1 MSLSNDAVRL
11 LETFPKAADFGP
23 VKVAAR
29 NPVTGDKLDGK
40 FHVLHPDTNQ
50 WLHFCGAKDRR
61 SNFFEPVEAAV
72 RVLDRSGQVDLSK
85 VKARYHLAPD
95 LTTLKTE
102 FLLGDFQNKRS
113 YDLVLGDPVG
123 ATATIYDSHNATC
136 RRHARVGVIRLL
148 CANGMIGMDNQAQ
161 TARRKHTTYDDAT
174 SFGRQIADFMEG
186 LDIQITPLLKLQ
198 KVQISRKKSMDFIEA
213 QLKPNKTDLEKI
225 QAIYDYYSSMGTT
238 GYRLYNTLTH
248 MVSHGLTTNV
258 NSTYINWK
266 SGTRNGV
273 NAFLSSM
280 NYEAKISKIINGLEF
295 KELTKNVKLVDLH

>member
-11 LETFPKAADFGP
+11 LETFPKAADFNP

-72 RVLDRSGQVDLSK
+72 RVLDQSGQVDLST

-95 LTTLKTE
+95 FTTLKTE
-102 FLLGDFQNKRS
+102 FLLGDFEGKRK
-113 YDLVLGDPVG
+113 YDLALNDPVG
-123 ATATIYDSHNATC
+123 AVATIYDSHNATC
-136 RRHARVGVIRLL
+136 RRHAKVGVIRLL
-148 CANGMIGMDNQAQ
+148 CANGMIGMDNQAK
-161 TARRKHTTYDDAT
+161 TARRKHTTHDDAT
-174 SFGRQIADFMEG
+174 SFGEQIADFMEG
-186 LDIQITPLLKLQ
+186 LNIQITPLLNLQ
-198 KVQISRKKSMDFIEA
+198 KAVVSRKSSMDFIEA
-213 QLKPNKTDLEKI
+213 QLKPNKADFEKI
-225 QAIYDYYSSMGTT
+225 QAIYDYYGSMGST

-295 KELTKNVKLVDLH
+295 KKLVEVAA

>member
-1 MSLSNDAVRL
+1 MTLSNDAVRL
-11 LETFPKAADFGP
+11 LETFPKAADFNP

-29 NPVTGDKLDGK
+29 NPVTGDKIDGK

-72 RVLDRSGQVDLSK
+72 RVLDQSGQVDLSR

-95 LTTLKTE
+95 FTTLKTE
-102 FLLGDFQNKRS
+102 FLLGDFEGKRK
-113 YDLVLGDPVG
+113 YDLALNDPVG
-123 ATATIYDSHNATC
+123 AVATIFDSHNATC
-136 RRHARVGVIRLL
+136 RRHAKVGVIRLL

-161 TARRKHTTYDDAT
+161 TARRKHTTHDDAT
-174 SFGRQIADFMEG
+174 SFSEQIADFIEG
-186 LDIQITPLLKLQ
+186 LDIQIAPLLKLQ
-198 KVQISRKKSMDFIEA
+198 EALVSRKSSMDFIEE
-213 QLKPNKTDLEKI
+213 QLKPNKADFEKI
-225 QAIYDYYSSMGTT
+225 QAIYDYYGSMGST

-295 KELTKNVKLVDLH
+295 KKLVKVAA

>member
-11 LETFPKAADFGP
+11 LETFPIAADFNP
-23 VKVAAR
+23 VKQVAR
-29 NPVTGDKLDGK
+29 NPVTGEKLDGK

-72 RVLDRSGQVDLSK
+72 RMLDYSGKVDLSK

-102 FLLGDFQNKRS
+102 FLLGDFEGKRK
-113 YDLVLGDPVG
+113 YDLELNDPVG

-136 RRHARVGVIRLL
+136 RRHAKVGILRLL
-148 CANGMIGMDNQAQ
+148 CANGMIGMDNQAK
-161 TARRKHTTYDDAT
+161 TARRKHTTHDDAIT
-174 SFGRQIADFMEG
+174 FGEQIADFIEG
-186 LDIQITPLLKLQ
+186 LDIQIAPLLKLQ
-198 KVQISRKKSMDFIEA
+198 EKLLTRTSSLDFLET
-213 QLKPNKTDLEKI
+213 QLKPSKADFEKI
-225 QAIYDYYSSMGTT
+225 RNIYDYYGNMGTT

-258 NSTYINWK
+258 HQTYINWK
-266 SGTRNGV
+266 SGTKQGV

-295 KELTKNVKLVDLH
+295 KKLVETA

>member
-11 LETFPKAADFGP
+11 LETFPEAANFNP

-50 WLHFCGAKDRR
+50 WLHFCGSKDRR

-72 RVLDRSGQVDLSK
+72 RILDHSGKVDLSR

-95 LTTLKTE
+95 FTTLKTE
-102 FLLGDFQNKRS
+102 FLLGDFEGKRK
-113 YDLVLGDPVG
+113 YDLALNDPVG
-123 ATATIYDSHNATC
+123 AVATIYDSHNATC
-136 RRHARVGVIRLL
+136 RRHAKVGVIRLL
-148 CANGMIGMDNQAQ
+148 CANGMIGMDSQAK

-174 SFGRQIADFMEG
+174 SFGEQIADFIEG
-186 LDIQITPLLKLQ
+186 LDIQIAPLLNLQ
-198 KVQISRKKSMDFIEA
+198 KAIVSRKSSMDFIEE
-213 QLKPNKTDLEKI
+213 QLKPSKADFEKI
-225 QAIYDYYSSMGTT
+225 QAIYDYYGSMGST

-258 NSTYINWK
+258 NNTYINWK

-295 KELTKNVKLVDLH
+295 KKLVETV

>member
-11 LETFPKAADFGP
+11 LETFPIAADFNP
-23 VKVAAR
+23 VKQAAY
-29 NPVTGDKLDGK
+29 NPVTGEKLDGK

-50 WLHFCGAKDRR
+50 WLHFCGSKDRR

-72 RVLDRSGQVDLSK
+72 RVLDQSGQVDLSR

-102 FLLGDFQNKRS
+102 FLLGDFEDKRK
-113 YDLVLGDPVG
+113 YDLALNDPVG
-123 ATATIYDSHNATC
+123 AVATIYDSHNATC
-136 RRHARVGVIRLL
+136 RRHAKVGIIRLL

-174 SFGRQIADFMEG
+174 FFGRQIAEFIEG
-186 LDIQITPLLKLQ
+186 LDVQVVPLLKLQ
-198 KVQISRKKSMDFIEA
+198 KSIVSRKSSLDFLEE
-213 QLKPNKTDLEKI
+213 QLKPSKADLEKI
-225 QAIYDYYSSMGTT
+225 RNIYDYYGSMGST

-258 NSTYINWK
+258 HQTYINWK
-266 SGTRNGV
+266 SGTKQGV
-273 NAFLSSM
+273 NSFLSSM

-295 KELTKNVKLVDLH
+295 KKLVETT

>member
-11 LETFPKAADFGP
+11 LETFPKGADFTP
-23 VKVAAR
+23 IKVDAL
-29 NPVTGDKLDGK
+29 NPINGERIHGK
-40 FHVLHPDTNQ
+40 HHVLHPVTKQ
-50 WLHFCGAKDRR
+50 WLHFCGSKDRR

-72 RVLDRSGQVDLSK
+72 RSLDQSGAVDLAG

-95 LTTLKTE
+95 FTTLKTE
-102 FLLGDFQNKRS
+102 FLLADFRGKKD
-113 YDLVLGDPVG
+113 YDLALGDPVG

-136 RRHARVGVIRLL
+136 RRHAKVGMIRLL
-148 CANGMIGMDNQAQ
+148 CANGMIGFDGQTQ

-174 SFGRQIADFMEG
+174 IFGEQLADLVQG
-186 LDIQITPLLKLQ
+186 LDLQVAQLQIFQ
-198 KVQISRKKSMDFIEA
+198 KATVSRKSSMDFIEA
-213 QLKPNKTDLEKI
+213 QLKPSKADFEKI
-225 QAIYDYYSSMGTT
+225 QAIYDYYGDMGST

-258 NSTYINWK
+258 HSTYINWK
-266 SGTRNGV
+266 SGTKNGV

-295 KELTKNVKLVDLH
+295 KKLVEVEV

>member
-40 FHVLHPDTNQ
+40 FHVLHPDTYQ

-72 RVLDRSGQVDLSK
+72 RVLDRSGQVDLSR

-95 LTTLKTE
+95 FTTLKTE
-102 FLLGDFQNKRS
+102 FLLGDFQDKRK
-113 YDLVLGDPVG
+113 YDLALNDPVG
-123 ATATIYDSHNATC
+123 AVATIYDSHNATC

-174 SFGRQIADFMEG
+174 NFGKQIADFIEG
-186 LDIQITPLLKLQ
+186 LDIQVVPLLNLQ
-198 KVQISRKKSMDFIEA
+198 KAVVSRKSSMDFIEA
-213 QLKPNKTDLEKI
+213 QLKPNKADFEKI
-225 QAIYDYYSSMGTT
+225 QAIYDYYGSMGST

-258 NSTYINWK
+258 NTTYINWK
-266 SGTRNGV
+266 SGTKNGV

-295 KELTKNVKLVDLH
+295 KKLVEVAA

>member
-11 LETFPKAADFGP
+11 LETFPKAADFNP

-72 RVLDRSGQVDLSK
+72 RVLDQSGQVDLSR

-102 FLLGDFQNKRS
+102 FLLGDFEGKRK
-113 YDLVLGDPVG
+113 YDLELNDPVG

-136 RRHARVGVIRLL
+136 RRHAKVGILRLL
-148 CANGMIGMDNQAQ
+148 CANGMIGMDGQAK
-161 TARRKHTTYDDAT
+161 TARRKHTTHDDAT
-174 SFGRQIADFMEG
+174 SFGEQIAEFMEG
-186 LDIQITPLLKLQ
+186 LDIQVAPLLKLQ
-198 KVQISRKKSMDFIEA
+198 EKLLTRSSSLEFLET
-213 QLKPNKTDLEKI
+213 QLKPSKADFEKI
-225 QAIYDYYSSMGTT
+225 RNIYDYYGNMGTT

-258 NSTYINWK
+258 HQTYINWK
-266 SGTRNGV
+266 SGTKQGV

-295 KELTKNVKLVDLH
+295 KKLVGIA

>member
-225 QAIYDYYSSMGTT
+225 QAIYDYYSSMGST

-295 KELTKNVKLVDLH
+295 KKLVEVAA

>member
-11 LETFPKAADFGP
+11 LETFPKAADFNP
-23 VKVAAR
+23 MKIAAR
-29 NPVTGDKLDGK
+29 NPVTGNKLDGK
-40 FHVLHPDTNQ
+40 FHVLHPDTYQ
-50 WLHFCGAKDRR
+50 WLHFCGSKDRR

-72 RVLDRSGQVDLSK
+72 RVLDRSGQVDLSR

-95 LTTLKTE
+95 FTTLKTE
-102 FLLGDFQNKRS
+102 FLLGDFQDKRK
-113 YDLVLGDPVG
+113 YDLALNDPVG
-123 ATATIYDSHNATC
+123 AVATIYDSHNATC

-225 QAIYDYYSSMGTT
+225 QAIYDYYSSMGST

-258 NSTYINWK
+258 NTTYINWK
-266 SGTRNGV
+266 SGTKNGV

-295 KELTKNVKLVDLH
+295 KKLVEVAA

>member
-11 LETFPKAADFGP
+11 LETFPKAADFNP

-61 SNFFEPVEAAV
+61 SNFFRPVEAAV
-72 RVLDRSGQVDLSK
+72 RILDHSGKVDLSR

-95 LTTLKTE
+95 FTTLKTE
-102 FLLGDFQNKRS
+102 FLLGDFEGKRK
-113 YDLVLGDPVG
+113 YDLALNDPVG
-123 ATATIYDSHNATC
+123 AVATIYDSHNATC
-136 RRHARVGVIRLL
+136 RRHAKVGVIRLL

-174 SFGRQIADFMEG
+174 SFGEQIADFIEG
-186 LDIQITPLLKLQ
+186 LDIQITPLLNLQ
-198 KVQISRKKSMDFIEA
+198 KAIVSRKSSMDFIEE
-213 QLKPNKTDLEKI
+213 QLKPSKADFEKI
-225 QAIYDYYSSMGTT
+225 QAIYDYYGSMAST

-258 NSTYINWK
+258 NNTYINWK

-295 KELTKNVKLVDLH
+295 KKLVEVAA

>member
-258 NSTYINWK
+258 NTTYINWK
-266 SGTRNGV
+266 SGTKNGV

-295 KELTKNVKLVDLH
+295 KKLVEVAA

>member
-11 LETFPKAADFGP
+11 LETFPKAADFNP

-72 RVLDRSGQVDLSK
+72 RVLDQSGQVDLSR

-95 LTTLKTE
+95 FTTLKTE
-102 FLLGDFQNKRS
+102 FLLGDFEGKRK
-113 YDLVLGDPVG
+113 YDLALNDPVG
-123 ATATIYDSHNATC
+123 AVATIFDSHNATC
-136 RRHARVGVIRLL
+136 RRHAKVGVIRLL

-161 TARRKHTTYDDAT
+161 TARRKHTTHDDAT
-174 SFGRQIADFMEG
+174 SFGEQIADFIEG
-186 LDIQITPLLKLQ
+186 LDIQVVPLLNLQ
-198 KVQISRKKSMDFIEA
+198 KAVVSRKSSMDFIEE
-213 QLKPNKTDLEKI
+213 QLKPNKADFEKI
-225 QAIYDYYSSMGTT
+225 QAIYDYYGSMGST

-248 MVSHGLTTNV
+248 MVSHGLTTDV
-258 NSTYINWK
+258 NTTYINWK

-280 NYEAKISKIINGLEF
+280 NYETKISKIINGLEF
-295 KELTKNVKLVDLH
+295 KKLVEVTA

>member
-11 LETFPKAADFGP
+11 LETFPKAADFNP

-72 RVLDRSGQVDLSK
+72 RVLDQSGQVDLSR

-95 LTTLKTE
+95 FTTLKTE
-102 FLLGDFQNKRS
+102 FLLGDFEGKRK
-113 YDLVLGDPVG
+113 YDLALNDPVG
-123 ATATIYDSHNATC
+123 AVATIYDSHNATC
-136 RRHARVGVIRLL
+136 RRHAKVGVIRLL

-161 TARRKHTTYDDAT
+161 TARRKHTTYDDAAI
-174 SFGRQIADFMEG
+174 FGEQIADFMEG
-186 LDIQITPLLKLQ
+186 LDIQIAPLLNLQ
-198 KVQISRKKSMDFIEA
+198 KAVVSRKSSMDFIEE
-213 QLKPNKTDLEKI
+213 QLKPNKADFEKI
-225 QAIYDYYSSMGTT
+225 QAIYDYYGSMGST

-295 KELTKNVKLVDLH
+295 KKLVEVAA

>member
-11 LETFPKAADFGP
+11 LETFPKAADFNP

-50 WLHFCGAKDRR
+50 WLHFCGSKDRR

-72 RVLDRSGQVDLSK
+72 RVLDRSGQVDLSR

-95 LTTLKTE
+95 FTTLKTE
-102 FLLGDFQNKRS
+102 FLLGDFRDKRK
-113 YDLVLGDPVG
+113 YDLALNDPVG
-123 ATATIYDSHNATC
+123 AVATIYDSHNATC
-136 RRHARVGVIRLL
+136 RRHAKVGVIRLL

-174 SFGRQIADFMEG
+174 SFGKQIADFIEG
-186 LDIQITPLLKLQ
+186 LDMQVVPLLKLQ
-198 KVQISRKKSMDFIEA
+198 KAVVSRKSSMDFIEE
-213 QLKPNKTDLEKI
+213 QLKPNKADFEKI
-225 QAIYDYYSSMGTT
+225 QAIYDYYSSMGST

-295 KELTKNVKLVDLH
+295 KKLVETV

>member
-11 LETFPKAADFGP
+11 LETFPKAADFNP
-23 VKVAAR
+23 MKIAAR
-29 NPVTGDKLDGK
+29 NPVTGNKLDGK
-40 FHVLHPDTNQ
+40 FHVLHPDTYQ

-72 RVLDRSGQVDLSK
+72 RVLDRSGQVDLSR

-95 LTTLKTE
+95 FTTLKTE
-102 FLLGDFQNKRS
+102 FLLGDFQDKRK
-113 YDLVLGDPVG
+113 YDLALNDPVG
-123 ATATIYDSHNATC
+123 AVATIYDSHNATC

-161 TARRKHTTYDDAT
+161 TARRKHTSYDDAT
-174 SFGRQIADFMEG
+174 NFGKQIADFIEG
-186 LDIQITPLLKLQ
+186 LDIQVVPLLNLQ
-198 KVQISRKKSMDFIEA
+198 KAVVSRKSSMDFIEA
-213 QLKPNKTDLEKI
+213 QLKPNKADFEKI
-225 QAIYDYYSSMGTT
+225 QAIYDYYGSMGST

-258 NSTYINWK
+258 NTTYINWK
-266 SGTRNGV
+266 SGTKNGV

-295 KELTKNVKLVDLH
+295 KKLVEVAA

>member
-11 LETFPKAADFGP
+11 LETFPIAADFNP
-23 VKVAAR
+23 VKQAAY
-29 NPVTGDKLDGK
+29 NPVTGEKLDGK

-72 RVLDRSGQVDLSK
+72 RILDQSGQVDLSR

-102 FLLGDFQNKRS
+102 FLLGDFEGKRK
-113 YDLVLGDPVG
+113 YDLELNDPVG
-123 ATATIYDSHNATC
+123 AVATIYDSHNATC
-136 RRHARVGVIRLL
+136 RRHAKVGVIRLL

-161 TARRKHTTYDDAT
+161 TARRKHTTHDDAT
-174 SFGRQIADFMEG
+174 SFGEQIADFIEG
-186 LDIQITPLLKLQ
+186 LDIQVAPLLKLQ
-198 KVQISRKKSMDFIEA
+198 EKLLTRSSSLEFLET
-213 QLKPNKTDLEKI
+213 QLKPSKADFEKI

-258 NSTYINWK
+258 HQTYINWK
-266 SGTRNGV
+266 SGTKQGV
-273 NAFLSSM
+273 NSFLSSM

-295 KELTKNVKLVDLH
+295 KKLVETT

>member
-11 LETFPKAADFGP
+11 LETFPEAANFNP

-72 RVLDRSGQVDLSK
+72 RVLDRSGQVDLSR

-102 FLLGDFQNKRS
+102 FLLGDFEGKRK
-113 YDLVLGDPVG
+113 YDLALNDPVG
-123 ATATIYDSHNATC
+123 AVATIYDSHNATC
-136 RRHARVGVIRLL
+136 RRHAKVGVIRLL
-148 CANGMIGMDNQAQ
+148 CANGMIGMDSQAK

-174 SFGRQIADFMEG
+174 SFGEQIADFIEG
-186 LDIQITPLLKLQ
+186 LDIQIAPLLNLQ
-198 KVQISRKKSMDFIEA
+198 KAIVSRKSSMDFIEE
-213 QLKPNKTDLEKI
+213 QLKPSKADFEKI
-225 QAIYDYYSSMGTT
+225 QAIYDYYGSMGST

-258 NSTYINWK
+258 NNTYINWK

-295 KELTKNVKLVDLH
+295 KKLVEVAA

>member
-1 MSLSNDAVRL
+1 MTLSNDAVRL
-11 LETFPKAADFGP
+11 LETFPKAADFSP

-40 FHVLHPDTNQ
+40 FHVLHPDTYQ

-72 RVLDRSGQVDLSK
+72 RVLDRSGQVDLSR

-95 LTTLKTE
+95 FTTLKTE
-102 FLLGDFQNKRS
+102 FLLGNFQDKRK
-113 YDLVLGDPVG
+113 YDLALNDPVG
-123 ATATIYDSHNATC
+123 AVATIYDSHNATC

-174 SFGRQIADFMEG
+174 NFGKQIADFIEG
-186 LDIQITPLLKLQ
+186 LDIQVVPLLNLQ
-198 KVQISRKKSMDFIEA
+198 KAVVSRKSSMDFIEA
-213 QLKPNKTDLEKI
+213 QLKPNKADFEKI
-225 QAIYDYYSSMGTT
+225 QAIYDYYGSMGST

-258 NSTYINWK
+258 NTTYINWK

-295 KELTKNVKLVDLH
+295 KKLVEVAA

>member
-11 LETFPKAADFGP
+11 LETFPKGADFTP
-23 VKVAAR
+23 IKVDAL
-29 NPVTGDKLDGK
+29 NPINGERIHGK
-40 FHVLHPDTNQ
+40 HHVLHPVTKQ
-50 WLHFCGAKDRR
+50 WLHFCGSKDRR

-72 RVLDRSGQVDLSK
+72 RVLDQSGQVDLSR

-95 LTTLKTE
+95 FTTLKTE
-102 FLLGDFQNKRS
+102 FLLGDFQDKRK
-113 YDLVLGDPVG
+113 YDLALNDPVG
-123 ATATIYDSHNATC
+123 AVATIYDSHNATC
-136 RRHARVGVIRLL
+136 RRHAKVGVIRLL

-174 SFGRQIADFMEG
+174 SFGEQIADFIEG
-186 LDIQITPLLKLQ
+186 LDIQVAPLLKLQ
-198 KVQISRKKSMDFIEA
+198 EKLLTRSSSLEFLET
-213 QLKPNKTDLEKI
+213 QLKPSKADFEKI
-225 QAIYDYYSSMGTT
+225 QAIYDYYGDMGTT

-258 NSTYINWK
+258 HSTYINWK
-266 SGTRNGV
+266 SGTKNGV

-295 KELTKNVKLVDLH
+295 KKLVETI

>member
-11 LETFPKAADFGP
+11 LETFPRAADFNP

-72 RVLDRSGQVDLSK
+72 RVLDQSGQVDLSR

-95 LTTLKTE
+95 FTTLKTE
-102 FLLGDFQNKRS
+102 FLLGDFEGKRK
-113 YDLVLGDPVG
+113 YDLALNDPVG
-123 ATATIYDSHNATC
+123 AVATIYDSHNATC
-136 RRHARVGVIRLL
+136 RRHAKVGVIRLL

-161 TARRKHTTYDDAT
+161 TARRKHTTHDDAAI
-174 SFGRQIADFMEG
+174 FGEQIAEFMEG
-186 LDIQITPLLKLQ
+186 LDIQVAPLLKLQ
-198 KVQISRKKSMDFIEA
+198 ETLVSRKSSMDFIEE
-213 QLKPNKTDLEKI
+213 QLKPNKADFEKI
-225 QAIYDYYSSMGTT
+225 QAIYDYYGSMGST

-248 MVSHGLTTNV
+248 IVSHGLTTNV

-266 SGTRNGV
+266 SGTKNGV

-295 KELTKNVKLVDLH
+295 KKLVEVAA